1 MRLRYK
7 IIILLIVAAVMP
19 LLAVFISL
27 SLYASRQRES
37 LVNMKLNSVYGG
49 AVGSYERMGKSILSQ
64 VEQFSED
71 PTLLRYLLIKDE
83 TGFIDQQGLIDMAA
97 DARRLLNL
105 DYLFIIAPDGS
116 TLARGHDPAYF
127 GDNLSGDS
135 IFAEALAGQKVQSLD
150 RISDQG
156 EEKLA
161 VMALAPI
168 WYENKELI
176 GVVAGGNYL
185 DEEFCRH
192 LRDLS
197 GAEILL
203 LEGNTLLAK
212 TIPGNTDEMALY
224 MPGADTSEQKA
235 QNFRT
240 KLQGIWYT
248 FSRYPLN
255 DYSGNKVAD
264 LLMGV
269 STQELDAL
277 FDNMQVIYGGFAAG
291 GLILAVIFG
300 FFMSSGFTRPIENLT
315 WAADRLAS
323 GDFSARVK
331 SNGRG
336 ELANLIDTFNE
347 MAADLEDYRRK
358 LVETER
364 LAAFSTMARKV
375 AHEIKNPL
383 TPIRIA
389 IEDLRRAYDA
399 DDPKFAAAFEQSTVT
414 VLEEVA
420 SLTKIVDEF
429 SSFAK
434 FPAMR
439 LESDDLN
446 EIVRSTVPLFAMQIQ
461 ERKLKVEL
469 EPKNLPVTADRD
481 QLKRAIVNL
490 VKNALEAIPPAG
502 QVVIRTLRSEK
513 GAKVLILD
521 NGPGLSPAVKQNL
534 FTPYFT
540 TKAGGTGLGL
550 VIVKKIVSEHD
561 GKIKISDQPGGGV
574 AAMIELALRR

>member
-7 IIILLIVAAVMP
+7 MIILLIVAAVVP
-19 LLAVFISL
+19 LLAVFISI
-27 SLYASRQRES
+27 SIYAGRQRES
-37 LVNMKLNSVYGG
+37 LVNMKLNTVYGG
-49 AVGSYERMGKSILSQ
+49 AVGSYERMGKSILTQ
-64 VEQFSED
+64 VEQLSED
-71 PTLLRYLLIKDE
+71 QTLLRYLLIKGE
-83 TGFIDQQGLIDMAA
+83 TGFIDQQGLIDMAV
-97 DARRLLNL
+97 DMRRLLNL
-105 DYLFIIAPDGS
+105 DYLFVIAPDGS

-127 GDNLSGDS
+127 GDNLSSDPV
-135 IFAEALAGQKVQSLD
+135 FAEALKGQKVQSLA
-150 RISDQG
+150 RINDQG
-156 EEKLA
+156 EDMLA
-161 VMALAPI
+161 VMAMAPI
-168 WYENKELI
+168 WYENRELI
-176 GVVAGGNYL
+176 GIVAGGNYL
-185 DEEFCRH
+185 NEEFCRH

-197 GAEILL
+197 GAEIFL

-212 TIPGNTDEMALY
+212 TIPGNASEMSFY
-224 MPGADTSEQKA
+224 MQDKQT
-235 QNFRT
+235 FRT

-248 FSRYPLN
+248 FSRYALN

-269 STQELDAL
+269 STRELDIL
-277 FDNMQVIYGGFAAG
+277 FSNMQVIYGGFALG
-291 GLILAVIFG
+291 GLILAIIFG
-300 FFMSSGFTRPIENLT
+300 YLSSSGFTRPIENLT

-331 SNGRG
+331 SDGRG
-336 ELANLIDTFNE
+336 ELTNLIDTFNE

-389 IEDLRRAYDA
+389 IEDLRRAYDS
-399 DDPKFAAAFEQSTVT
+399 DDPKFAEAFRQSTET
-414 VLEEVA
+414 VLEEVQ
-420 SLTKIVDEF
+420 SLTRIVDEF
-429 SSFAK
+429 SDFAK
-434 FPAMR
+434 FPPPR
-439 LESDDLN
+439 LEPDDMN
-446 EIVRSTVPLFAMQIQ
+446 EIVRSTVPLFSTQMQNGV
-461 ERKLKVEL
+461 LKVEL
-469 EPKNLPVTADRD
+469 DRKDLPVTADRD

-490 VKNALEAIPPAG
+490 VKNALEAIPPTG
-502 QVVIRTLRSEK
+502 EVRIKTLRTEK
-513 GAKVLILD
+513 GAKVIIMD
-521 NGPGLSPAVKQNL
+521 SGPGLSPSAKQNL